1 MFGISTN
8 EDNMKSKMSLLNM
21 GAVLALL
28 IATSVSSAWA
38 QQVRL
43 EARKNKVINGVEAE
57 LRGDYREK
65 AGPSRLNAELENINV
80 PVGTK
85 VAFCMLQSGAK
96 TLIGVGHVAIVGGV
110 PKAEIELSAND
121 GDSVPKVTAGDVL
134 QARQKKAAPFN
145 TNPTCSA
152 PLLVSAIFQ

>member
-1 MFGISTN
+1 
-8 EDNMKSKMSLLNM
+8 MKSKMSLLNI

-38 QQVRL
+38 QQVRI

-65 AGPSRLNAELENINV
+65 AGSSRLNAELENINV

-96 TLIGVGHVAIVGGV
+96 TLIGVGHAAIVGGCGRPDAFQRAPQLQGQLCRIGL
-110 PKAEIELSAND
+110 PKVDCNLGERQGLAERVGCAPDDDRVAEIRA
-121 GDSVPKVTAGDVL
+121 VL
-134 QARQKKAAPFN
+134 
-145 TNPTCSA
+145 NP
-152 PLLVSAIFQ
+152 V